1 MRNAHLII
9 SLFSS
14 ILLISLTLFQMSG
27 LELDFKDLELLIF
40 ILVTLNLVLMSTY
53 RKDWSSLA
61 YLFNLTF
68 IVFLLSKP
76 FVDLFGYQDALII
89 NSLIIETFSEVKY
102 NLILTYVAV
111 SYSIINM
118 GLVFLSDRVTFPIYD
133 EKIFNLS
140 KRVIIISTPLII
152 YKYYLEIIY
161 LMNNGYLSL
170 FTGGLR
176 YVDYGNVIIA
186 NSHSIFIAGF
196 FLLIAS
202 NPKLESSKWY
212 LYIFLVVSLLDAL
225 KGARGLFVLPLLYY
239 FWYVNAK
246 KTTGI
251 SRKTKLKIIIV
262 GFVLVISS
270 QLAVDLRMK
279 NSDYRVDIFDSI
291 ATFFYQQ
298 GNSLNVV
305 YFSELYRDELNSNN
319 KSVPFV
325 LEPVIFPYLYVFH
338 KDELSQGQTDE
349 AVAIRPNLNHRL
361 TYMLNPR
368 YYINGGGL
376 GSSYVAELAVM
387 NLIYVIVGSL
397 LIPIGIIL
405 LVKGLKYRMVL
416 FLSYYLIAHILF
428 LPRTSLIPN
437 FWVLG
442 KYCLFFIFLYYLSRF
457 CFINGKVKFKSH

>member
-1 MRNAHLII
+1 MRKVHLII
-9 SLFSS
+9 SLLSS
-14 ILLISLTLFQMSG
+14 LLLVSLNLFQISG

-40 ILVTLNLVLMSTY
+40 VLVTLNLVLMSTY

-76 FVDLFGYQDALII
+76 FVDLFGYQDALSI
-89 NSLIIETFSEVKY
+89 NSLIISTFSEVKY
-102 NLILTYVAV
+102 NLILTYIAV
-111 SYSIINM
+111 SYSLINI
-118 GLVFLSDRVTFPIYD
+118 GLIFLSDRVTFPIYD
-133 EKIFNLS
+133 ERIFNLS
-140 KRVIIISTPLII
+140 KRVIIISTPLVI

-161 LMNNGYLSL
+161 LINNGYLSL

-176 YVDYGNVIIA
+176 DVNYGNFIIA

-212 LYIFLVVSLLDAL
+212 LYLFLAVSLLDAL

-246 KTTGI
+246 KDTGI
-251 SRKTKLKIIIV
+251 SRNTKLKIIIV

-279 NSDYRVDIFDSI
+279 NSDYKVDIFESI

-319 KSVPFV
+319 KSIPFV
-325 LEPVIFPYLYVFH
+325 LEPVIFPYLYIYH
-338 KDELSQGQTDE
+338 KNELSQGQTDE

-376 GSSYVAELAVM
+376 GSSYIAELAVM
-387 NLIYVIVGSL
+387 NLIYVIIGSL
-397 LIPIGIIL
+397 LIPMGVIL

-428 LPRTSLIPN
+428 LPRASLIPN

-442 KYCLFFIFLYYLSRF
+442 KYCMFFLFLYYLSRF
-457 CFINGKVKFKSH
+457 SFVNGKVKFKSH